1 MFAVVLE
8 GIQEKMSPTKDQRV
22 EQRNGMKMESTER
35 EAKIKI
41 VDGIR
46 KPDNATK
53 KAMTE

>member
-1 MFAVVLE
+1 
-8 GIQEKMSPTKDQRV
+8 
-22 EQRNGMKMESTER
+22 MESTAR

-53 KAMTE
+53 KAMTMKIWVITRKEQH